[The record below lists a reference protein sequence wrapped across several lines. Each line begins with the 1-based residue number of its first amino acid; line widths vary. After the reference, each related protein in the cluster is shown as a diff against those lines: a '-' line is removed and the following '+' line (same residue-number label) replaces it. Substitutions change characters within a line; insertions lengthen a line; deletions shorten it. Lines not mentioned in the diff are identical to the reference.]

1 MPLAT
6 GVEPLTLAD
15 GTVINPANGAV
26 VVDDSEDLIEVP
38 SMRQMQREYVMTR
51 RRIRDLPVP
60 PNKLNTIS
68 MVLCYSLLG
77 INDEDIAAV
86 LNLEEAQVGRMRI
99 SDTFR
104 EIREEVVHSI
114 IENDAESVRSMISQ
128 AGTLA
133 ATRVVEGLNSPNE
146 VTRIS
151 SAKDL
156 LDRGGHRPADVIEH
170 KHKIEGGLKIEYV
183 TKEENDIPIID
194 ITPKEI

>member
-15 GTVINPANGAV
+15 GTVIDPANGAV
-26 VVDDSEDLIEVP
+26 VMDDSEDLIEVP

-51 RRIRDLPVP
+51 RRVRDLPVP
-60 PNKLNTIS
+60 PDKMNTIS

-77 INDEDIAAV
+77 ISDEDIAGI
-86 LNLEEAQVGRMRI
+86 LNLEETQVGRIRM
-99 SDTFR
+99 SDTFK

-114 IENDAESVRSMISQ
+114 VENDTESVRSMISQ
-128 AGTLA
+128 AGVLG

-156 LDRGGHRPADVIEH
+156 LDRGGHRPVDVIEH